1 MSETRA
7 VDHYEITVEAA
18 PIPQRWFRSLATLA
32 AHVAALFGAPDP
44 AGVNPGGRRVKVLER
59 STGDVVLEFV
69 KGHGD
74 DTQVSLS
81 LVQADLES
89 VSLSDFQ
96 SRWL

>member
-1 MSETRA
+1 M
-7 VDHYEITVEAA
+7 
-18 PIPQRWFRSLATLA
+18 
-32 AHVAALFGAPDP
+32 
-44 AGVNPGGRRVKVLER
+44 KVVER

-69 KGHGD
+69 EGHGD